1 MFNVNIL
8 FLFQETAPWL
18 GRVARWLTPTDQMS
32 GEHIARQIEE
42 GDLVI
47 NNFDNI
53 ESGQAGR
60 QIVEEDNSDG
70 E

>member
-1 MFNVNIL
+1 ML
-8 FLFQETAPWL
+8 FSFQETAPWL
-18 GRVARWLTPTDQMS
+18 GPVARWLTPTDQMS
-32 GEHIARQIEE
+32 GHHIAKQIEE

-53 ESGQAGR
+53 EAGR
-60 QIVEEDNSDG
+60 QSVAEEENSDG

>member
-1 MFNVNIL
+1 MIVS
-8 FLFQETAPWL
+8 QETAPWL

-32 GEHIARQIEE
+32 GQHIARQSEE

-53 ESGQAGR
+53 ERGEVGR
-60 QIVEEDNSDG
+60 RSVVVEEDNSDR

>member
-1 MFNVNIL
+1 MIIL
-8 FLFQETAPWL
+8 QETAPWL

-32 GEHIARQIEE
+32 GHHIARQSEE

-53 ESGQAGR
+53 ERGEAGR
-60 QIVEEDNSDG
+60 VSVVAEEDNSDR

>member
-1 MFNVNIL
+1 MIIL
-8 FLFQETAPWL
+8 QETAPWL
-18 GRVARWLTPTDQMS
+18 GPIARWLTPTDQMS
-32 GEHIARQIEE
+32 GHHIARQSEE

-53 ESGQAGR
+53 ERGEAGR
-60 QIVEEDNSDG
+60 QSVVAEEDNSDR

>member
-1 MFNVNIL
+1 
-8 FLFQETAPWL
+8 
-18 GRVARWLTPTDQMS
+18 MS

-53 ESGQAGR
+53 ESGQAAR

>member
-1 MFNVNIL
+1 
-8 FLFQETAPWL
+8 
-18 GRVARWLTPTDQMS
+18 MS
-32 GEHIARQIEE
+32 GHHIARQSEE

-53 ESGQAGR
+53 EAGR
-60 QIVEEDNSDG
+60 QSVVAEEDNSDG

>member
-1 MFNVNIL
+1 M
-8 FLFQETAPWL
+8 

-32 GEHIARQIEE
+32 GVHITRQIEE

-53 ESGQAGR
+53 ERAEAGM
-60 QIVEEDNSDG
+60 VEEDSSDK

>member
-1 MFNVNIL
+1 M
-8 FLFQETAPWL
+8 FQETAPWL

-32 GEHIARQIEE
+32 GDHITRQIEE

-53 ESGQAGR
+53 ERGEAGM
-60 QIVEEDNSDG
+60 VEEDSSDK